1 MHSGLGLGYNKA
13 GGRSTNPKNGDT
25 IESAEVTFNSRL
37 DRAMIE
43 VSLELRRSYPHMV
56 FSSCTR
62 LSDVYLTGSDAEF
75 TRDLMEGNLKP
86 QITGD
91 KGIAAR
97 LRTIHGGMYPQSDLV
112 VADDPIAEIAA
123 RTWID
128 EFAGLDRSQLLTM
141 TYDDWLAQDP
151 SVKEVIDEL
160 NGKFWSN
167 TVGRASN
174 TIGTSNS
181 PAGKPRSVALE
192 QNIGPTLALPLP
204 VQRRPDTGEPEL
216 TGPGARQGK
225 DVSKGRWGWKRS

>member
-1 MHSGLGLGYNKA
+1 MHSGLGLGYNKS

-25 IESAEVTFNSRL
+25 IKSAEVTFNSRL

-43 VSLELRRSYPHMV
+43 VSLELRRRYPHMV

-86 QITGD
+86 QIAGD
-91 KGIAAR
+91 EGIAAR

-151 SVKEVIDEL
+151 LVKEVIDEL

-174 TIGTSNS
+174 TVGTSNS
-181 PAGKPRSVALE
+181 PAGIPKPKGV
-192 QNIGPTLALPLP
+192 NPPLQGWI
-204 VQRRPDTGEPEL
+204 QRPNR
-216 TGPGARQGK
+216 K
-225 DVSKGRWGWKRS
+225 S